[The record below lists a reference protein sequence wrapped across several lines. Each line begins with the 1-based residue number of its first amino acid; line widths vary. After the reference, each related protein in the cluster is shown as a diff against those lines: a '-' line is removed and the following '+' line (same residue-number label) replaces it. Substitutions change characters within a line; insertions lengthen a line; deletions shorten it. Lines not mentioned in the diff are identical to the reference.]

1 LKFPRFTCPTQEALQ
16 EALESKEEKRVT
28 AKSKKYVKKMKE
40 LRMAVRSSLYSKAC
54 VDLIIRNY
62 IKSRVVYVLYFKVE

>member
-1 LKFPRFTCPTQEALQ
+1 MYPTQEALQ

-54 VDLIIRNY
+54 VDLIIRYYN
-62 IKSRVVYVLYFKVE
+62 KSRVVYVLYLKVF